1 MEASIGSR
9 AERKSGSGAAAED
22 GGAGADLQ
30 RQSTEGATGGADR
43 ARAMGGRLEQRA
55 AAKAETNGRTTGAEE
70 DGQRS

>member
-1 MEASIGSR
+1 MQAWSSSSSSR
-9 AERKSGSGAAAED
+9 GWSRGVAAED
-22 GGAGADLQ
+22 GGGGADLQ
-30 RQSTEGATGGADR
+30 HQSTEGATGGADR